1 MTVAE
6 KLTQIAE
13 NQQAVYDAGF
23 GEGYDDG
30 WLDGFEDGQAD
41 GGSYD
46 EGYADGVYEH
56 FRDYT
61 RRCNMGTNFLYAF
74 AGSGWRN
81 TKTGTDIMA
90 SYVPTENM
98 VFDCKTNASNMYAYS
113 GVTDTVATID
123 LSKAT
128 NNVSAAFSNATNMV
142 TIRKLIVSET
152 TPSIGFTGCS
162 KLVNLNVEGTFG
174 KAVNLSACAKLSNAS
189 VQNVIDCLKDLTGST
204 ALKLTLHADV
214 GAVVTQAQ
222 KDAIT
227 AKNWTLAY

>member
-1 MTVAE
+1 MSIAE

-13 NQQAVYDAGF
+13 NQQAVYDAGY

-46 EGYADGVYEH
+46 EGYADGVCEH
-56 FRDYT
+56 FNSYYRI
-61 RRCNMGTNFLYAF
+61 CNYSQSYLYAF
-74 AGSGWRN
+74 AGPGWHSN
-81 TKTGTDIMA
+81 VNWLEVQTYIPTKD
-90 SYVPTENM
+90 M
-98 VFDCKTNASNMYAYS
+98 VFDCKINSSNMYAYS
-113 GVTDTVATID
+113 PVKETVATID
-123 LSKAT
+123 LSKASGNAKST
-128 NNVSAAFSNATNMV
+128 FANANNLV
-142 TIRKLIVSET
+142 TITKVLVSEA
-152 TPSIGFTGCS
+152 TPTLNFSSCTKLKNITFEGVLGADVDFS
-162 KLVNLNVEGTFG
+162 KCKSLE
-174 KAVNLSACAKLSNAS
+174 NAS